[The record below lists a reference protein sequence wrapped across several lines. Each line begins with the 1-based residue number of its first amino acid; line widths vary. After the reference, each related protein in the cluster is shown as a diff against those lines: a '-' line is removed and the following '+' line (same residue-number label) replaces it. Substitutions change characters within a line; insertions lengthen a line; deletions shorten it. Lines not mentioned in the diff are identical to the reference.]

1 MSAGT
6 GLARPGR
13 QVAGRR
19 RVGIHG
25 QTYVVELLA
34 EAVRVRQFRRRKLS
48 AVEVPF
54 SDLLERASQRA
65 DAGDGTFVF
74 ELSPAGLSVR
84 RLRTNRVHTINF
96 TDLAVAIRGQL
107 ILL

>member
-1 MSAGT
+1 MIAPI
-6 GLARPGR
+6 RPGR

-19 RVGIHG
+19 RVAISG
-25 QTYVVELLA
+25 QNYVVELLA
-34 EAVRVRQFRRRKLS
+34 EGVRVRQFRRRKAS
-48 AVEVPF
+48 ALVVPF
-54 SDLLERASQRA
+54 VDLLERASRRA

-84 RLRTNRVHTINF
+84 RLRTNRVTTINF
-96 TDLAVAIRGQL
+96 TDLAVVIRGQL